1 MIENFWANA
10 AYSLIPTILLGLIF
24 WLVMRSIFRA
34 DRTERT
40 VYAEIEAEER
50 ARFATEDAAVV
61 SAAAE
66 DAAVV
71 SAAAENAAAENAAT
85 ENAATENAAAL
96 RSTAA
101 GAREPSA

>member
-50 ARFATEDAAVV
+50 ARFATEDAAVASAAV
-61 SAAAE
+61 LSAAAVN
-66 DAAVV
+66 AAPT
-71 SAAAENAAAENAAT
+71 SDSAENAAGAG
-85 ENAATENAAAL
+85 
-96 RSTAA
+96 STAA
-101 GAREPSA
+101 ASRKPIA

>member
-50 ARFATEDAAVV
+50 ARFATEDAAMV
-61 SAAAE
+61 SAAVA
-66 DAAVV
+66 

-85 ENAATENAAAL
+85 ENAATL
-96 RSTAA
+96 GSTAA

>member
-50 ARFATEDAAVV
+50 ARFATEDAAVASAAV
-61 SAAAE
+61 ASAAAQNAAPTSDSTE
-66 DAAVV
+66 SAAV
-71 SAAAENAAAENAAT
+71 AG
-85 ENAATENAAAL
+85 
-96 RSTAA
+96 STAA
-101 GAREPSA
+101 ASRKPLA

>member
-40 VYAEIEAEER
+40 VYAQIEAEER
-50 ARFATEDAAVV
+50 ARFA
-61 SAAAE
+61 
-66 DAAVV
+66 
-71 SAAAENAAAENAAT
+71 AENAARQNVAPV
-85 ENAATENAAAL
+85 NAAAVNAAAVNAAAEHL
-96 RSTAA
+96 APVNAAGARSTAA
-101 GAREPSA
+101 ASRESSA

>member
-50 ARFATEDAAVV
+50 ARFATEDAAVASAAV
-61 SAAAE
+61 ASAAVLSAAAVN
-66 DAAVV
+66 AAPTND
-71 SAAAENAAAENAAT
+71 AAENTAVGG
-85 ENAATENAAAL
+85 
-96 RSTAA
+96 STAA
-101 GAREPSA
+101 ASRKPIA

>member
-50 ARFATEDAAVV
+50 ARFATEDAAMVN
-61 SAAAE
+61 
-66 DAAVV
+66 AAVA
-71 SAAAENAAAENAAT
+71 SAAT
-85 ENAATENAAAL
+85 ENAATEKAATENAAAL
-96 RSTAA
+96 GSTAA

>member
-40 VYAEIEAEER
+40 VYAQIEAEER
-50 ARFATEDAAVV
+50 ARFA
-61 SAAAE
+61 
-66 DAAVV
+66 
-71 SAAAENAAAENAAT
+71 AENAARQNVAPV
-85 ENAATENAAAL
+85 NAAAVNAAAEHL
-96 RSTAA
+96 APVNAAGARSTAA
-101 GAREPSA
+101 ASRESSA

>member
-1 MIENFWANA
+1 MVIENFWANA

-50 ARFATEDAAVV
+50 ARFATEDAAMVN
-61 SAAAE
+61 
-66 DAAVV
+66 AAVA
-71 SAAAENAAAENAAT
+71 SAAT

-96 RSTAA
+96 GSTAA

>member
-50 ARFATEDAAVV
+50 ARFATEDAAMV
-61 SAAAE
+61 SAAVA
-66 DAAVV
+66 
-71 SAAAENAAAENAAT
+71 SAAAENAAT
-85 ENAATENAAAL
+85 ENAAAL
-96 RSTAA
+96 GSTAA

>member
-50 ARFATEDAAVV
+50 ARFATEDAAVASAAV
-61 SAAAE
+61 LSAAAVN
-66 DAAVV
+66 AAPTND
-71 SAAAENAAAENAAT
+71 AAENTAVGG
-85 ENAATENAAAL
+85 
-96 RSTAA
+96 STAA
-101 GAREPSA
+101 ASRKPIA